1 MILRPTTR
9 KHSFITQIPSDRY
22 APVFLPILKNRLF
35 LPEKQRIVGT
45 LTYPI
50 YHNCHYLQKYYIC
63 ANFNIILMSLQS
75 MLGRVYSKKALFI
88 TISII
93 LSTVLFISACV
104 HLHKVNE
111 LSLKTNYHNPVL
123 VILVTL

>member
-1 MILRPTTR
+1 MIIYK
-9 KHSFITQIPSDRY
+9 KH
-22 APVFLPILKNRLF
+22 
-35 LPEKQRIVGT
+35 
-45 LTYPI
+45 
-50 YHNCHYLQKYYIC
+50 YIC
-63 ANFNIILMSLQS
+63 ENFNLNLMSLQS

-93 LSTVLFISACV
+93 LSTVLFVCACV

-111 LSLKTNYHNPVL
+111 LSLKTDYHNPVL